1 MVLDI
6 FDHSD
11 FEYKKIKNS
20 SQEATFNDGFFIIT
34 DIKQAVKN
42 QNRVNIFVNGKYR
55 FSLDIF
61 QLTQLNV
68 KIGSKFTKTEIEN
81 LEQQSEFGKLYSLA
95 LNYCLMRPHSKK
107 EISDYLWK
115 KTLNRKIKN
124 RKTGEFYEKKG
135 VSKISVEKDK
145 NLKLLKS
152 LIEKKYID
160 DEKCAKFW
168 VENRNQR
175 KGSSIKKLK
184 SELFSKGVSSDIIE
198 QVLSESSRNNEDEI
212 QKIIAKKAKRYTDE
226 QKLIAYLARQ
236 GFSFDEIKKAI
247 SKE

>member
-1 MVLDI
+1 MALEI

-11 FEYKKIKNS
+11 FENKKIKNS
-20 SQEATFNDGFFIIT
+20 SKEATFKDGFFIIT

-42 QNRVNIFVNGKYR
+42 QNRANIFVNGKYR

-61 QLTQLNV
+61 QLTQLNIKV
-68 KIGSKFTKTEIEN
+68 GSKFTKTEIEN
-81 LEQQSEFGKLYSLA
+81 LEQQSEFGKLYALA
-95 LNYCLMRPHSKK
+95 LNYCLMRPRSKK

-115 KTLNRKIKN
+115 KTLNRKLKN

-135 VSKISVEKDK
+135 VSKISVEQVL
-145 NLKLLKS
+145 NR

-160 DEKCAKFW
+160 DEKFAKFW

-198 QVLSESSRNNEDEI
+198 QVLSESNRNDEDEI
-212 QKIIAKKAKRYTDE
+212 QKIIAKKAKKYTDE

>member
-1 MVLDI
+1 MALEI

-11 FEYKKIKNS
+11 FENKKIKNS
-20 SQEATFNDGFFIIT
+20 SKEATFKDGFFIIT

-42 QNRVNIFVNGKYR
+42 QNRANIFVNGEYR

-61 QLTQLNV
+61 QLTQLNIKV
-68 KIGSKFTKTEIEN
+68 GSKFTKTEIEN
-81 LEQQSEFGKLYSLA
+81 LEQQSEFGKLYALA
-95 LNYCLMRPHSKK
+95 LNYCLMRPRSKK

-115 KTLNRKIKN
+115 KTLNRKLKN

-135 VSKISVEKDK
+135 VSKISVEQVL
-145 NLKLLKS
+145 NR

-160 DEKCAKFW
+160 DEKFAKFW

-198 QVLSESSRNNEDEI
+198 QVLSESNRNDEDEI
-212 QKIIAKKAKRYTDE
+212 QKIIAKKAKKYTDE

>member
-1 MVLDI
+1 MALEI

-11 FEYKKIKNS
+11 FESKKIKKS
-20 SQEATFNDGFFIIT
+20 SQEATFKDGFFIIT

-42 QNRVNIFVNGKYR
+42 PNRANIFVNGKYR

-61 QLTQLNV
+61 QLTQLNI
-68 KIGSKFTKTEIEN
+68 KIGAKFSKVEIEN
-81 LEQQSEFGKLYSLA
+81 LEQQSEFGKLYALA

-115 KTLNRKIKN
+115 KTLNRKLKN

-135 VSKISVEKDK
+135 VSKISVEQV
-145 NLKLLKS
+145 LS
-152 LIEKKYID
+152 RLIEKKYID
-160 DEKCAKFW
+160 DEKFAKFW

-198 QVLSESSRNNEDEI
+198 QVLSESNRNDEDEI

-236 GFSFDEIKKAI
+236 GFSFDEIKKAL